1 MASDSSIIFEWSP
14 RFERAFK
21 KLPKEIKLLFGDKIS
36 QFEDDWQ
43 HPSLRTKRIQGTD
56 NIWEASLNMSIR
68 FTFEWITGDKGERVC
83 LMRNIG
89 DHEHCL
95 RPPF

>member
-14 RFERAFK
+14 WFERAFK
-21 KLPKEIKLLFGDKIS
+21 KLPKEIKLLFGDKII
-36 QFEDDWQ
+36 QFEDNWQ
-43 HPSLRTKRIQGTD
+43 HPSLRTKHIQGTD
-56 NIWEASLNMSIR
+56 HIWEASLNMSIR
-68 FTFEWITGDKGERVC
+68 FTFEWITDVKGGRVC

-89 DHEHCL
+89 DHDHCL